1 MKYEDELI
9 YKAAWYYYVENMTQQ
24 EISEKLGLSRMKVVR
39 LLDAAKETGAIQFR
53 ILTSNGMNFD
63 LEEKL
68 TDNWNLSKAIVIPT
82 PQDLKN
88 LNENLAVAAAN
99 YIATIISDQSFI
111 NMGYGDT
118 PSRVLNHLASIAENP
133 VSVVSLTGGVNY
145 YLPNTVSSIFKAKLH
160 LYPTPLLISSPEA
173 CRAILQEPGVQ
184 EIRRMTKLASLSI
197 VGIGGMNSDATV
209 LTNSILNSNDF
220 TYLSMQ
226 GAVGDILT
234 HFIDKDGNQIH
245 TSFDDRLVSTPLDT
259 LRELNNVI
267 GIAGGPQKIAVIKA
281 ALRGRYINT
290 LITDENTARHLLTP

>member
-39 LLDAAKETGAIQFR
+39 LLDAAKETGAVQFR

-68 TDNWNLSKAIVIPT
+68 TGSWNLSKAIVIPT

-118 PSRVLNHLASIAENP
+118 PSRVLNHLAAIAESP

-145 YLPNTVSSIFKAKLH
+145 YLPNAVSSIFKAKLH

-209 LTNSILNSNDF
+209 LSNSILNSNDF

-281 ALRGRYINT
+281 ALRGHYLNT

>member
-68 TDNWNLSKAIVIPT
+68 TNNWNLSKAIVIPT